1 MCNDFRSNDKN
12 GEQVLEKI
20 KTIIAAFMA
29 TYFLDTSALVIIYS
43 IFFISYWVLLLAKF
57 RFDDTRSVIKM
68 IATVILCVILVA
80 AIFECN
86 KETTLDVIIYAF
98 ILLLILIAIEGF
110 FKKKLLQFY
119 SEEFVYK
126 NLLSPFFNSVVGSL
140 IALLFKS
147 LTS

>member
-1 MCNDFRSNDKN
+1 MCNDFRSNDKY

-29 TYFLDTSALVIIYS
+29 TYFLDTSALMIIYS

-68 IATVILCVILVA
+68 ITTVILCVILVA
-80 AIFECN
+80 AIFEYN

-126 NLLSPFFNSVVGSL
+126 NLLSPFFNSVVGSF

>member
-1 MCNDFRSNDKN
+1 MCNDFRSNDKY

-29 TYFLDTSALVIIYS
+29 TYFLDTSALMIIYS

-68 IATVILCVILVA
+68 ITTVILCVILVA
-80 AIFECN
+80 AIFEYN

>member
-1 MCNDFRSNDKN
+1 MCNDFRSNDKY

-20 KTIIAAFMA
+20 KTFIAAFMA
-29 TYFLDTSALVIIYS
+29 TYFLDTSALMIIYS

-68 IATVILCVILVA
+68 ITTVILCVILVA
-80 AIFECN
+80 AIFEYN
-86 KETTLDVIIYAF
+86 KETTLNVIIYAF

-126 NLLSPFFNSVVGSL
+126 NLLSPFFNSVVGSF

>member
-1 MCNDFRSNDKN
+1 MCNDFRSNDKY

-20 KTIIAAFMA
+20 KTFIAAFMA
-29 TYFLDTSALVIIYS
+29 TYFLDTSALMIIYS

-68 IATVILCVILVA
+68 ITTVILCVILVA
-80 AIFECN
+80 AIFEYN

-126 NLLSPFFNSVVGSL
+126 NLLSPFFNSVVGSF